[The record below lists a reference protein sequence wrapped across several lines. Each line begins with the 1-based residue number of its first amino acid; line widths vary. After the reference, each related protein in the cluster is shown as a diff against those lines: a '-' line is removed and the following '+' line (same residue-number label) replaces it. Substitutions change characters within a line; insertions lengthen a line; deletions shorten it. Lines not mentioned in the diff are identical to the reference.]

1 MGDCKVEL
9 KDIEKKFANQAN
21 QYYAH
26 GIGVYDEKVIKSI
39 FENGLRC
46 SHNELYWTVIE
57 FGNGSDTLFREKEEL
72 LNNWEHK
79 GSKHIII
86 ASLPEI
92 FHLLDVQGTPLFKK
106 RHAAF
111 YNHISQ
117 EEANELGI
125 APGLYLKPE
134 FIMGMYDAN
143 KKDFIVNDRYYEN
156 LPEQEQR
163 RVLEEMKQQYIE
175 TIENTGWTLEEYEQ
189 ILDDIDMEF
198 PLTQEEISNAGKEAD
213 QQIDMVE
220 LPNGVKIPKK
230 QYEQEYTAEERT
242 DMVELPNGIK
252 IPRKQYEQEY
262 ATGDARVDMVEL
274 PNGMKIPKQQYEQ
287 EYTTGK
293 AKTEIQG
300 QQDFEINE
308 FGEIVRP
315 AKAESQSQEQ
325 SDMVTLPNGIQIPK
339 KQYEEEQGTKKQ
351 EKNISISDVKASISE
366 GKVTTQENQNAT
378 QDMRKLMEI
387 KRLQIMQRTGQTLTL
402 EQKQLLDEHI
412 RQTNEAQ
419 VRFRNQQEQKK
430 SNGLSL

>member
-262 ATGDARVDMVEL
+262 ATG
-274 PNGMKIPKQQYEQ
+274 
-287 EYTTGK
+287 K

-300 QQDFEINE
+300 QQNFEINE

>member
-1 MGDCKVEL
+1 MEL

-46 SHNELYWTVIE
+46 SHNELYWTVLE
-57 FGNGSDTLFREKEEL
+57 FGKGSDALFKEKEEL
-72 LNNWEHK
+72 MNNWEHK

-92 FHLLDVQGTPLFKK
+92 FHLLDVKGTPLFQK

-117 EEANELGI
+117 EKANELGI

-156 LPEQEQR
+156 LPEQEQK

-175 TIENTGWTLEEYEQ
+175 TIENTGWTLEEYKQ

-198 PLTQEEISNAGKEAD
+198 PLTQEEISNAGKEAE

-220 LPNGVKIPKK
+220 LPNGVKIPEK
-230 QYEQEYTAEERT
+230 QYEQEYTTEERT

-252 IPRKQYEQEY
+252 IPRK
-262 ATGDARVDMVEL
+262 
-274 PNGMKIPKQQYEQ
+274 QYEQ

-315 AKAESQSQEQ
+315 AKTESQEQEQ
-325 SDMVTLPNGIQIPK
+325 SDMVTLPNGIKIPK

-351 EKNISISDVKASISE
+351 AKNISISDVKASISK

>member
-1 MGDCKVEL
+1 MEL

-46 SHNELYWTVIE
+46 SHNELYWTVLE
-57 FGNGSDTLFREKEEL
+57 FGKGSDTLFKEKEEL
-72 LNNWEHK
+72 MNNWEHK

-92 FHLLDVQGTPLFKK
+92 FHLLDVKGTPLFQK

-117 EEANELGI
+117 EKANELGI

-156 LPEQEQR
+156 LPEQEQK

-175 TIENTGWTLEEYEQ
+175 TIENTGWTLEEYKQ

-198 PLTQEEISNAGKEAD
+198 PLTQEKISNAGKEAE

-220 LPNGVKIPKK
+220 LPNGVKIPEK
-230 QYEQEYTAEERT
+230 QYEQEYTTEERT

-252 IPRKQYEQEY
+252 IPRK
-262 ATGDARVDMVEL
+262 
-274 PNGMKIPKQQYEQ
+274 QYEQ

-315 AKAESQSQEQ
+315 AKTESQEQEQ
-325 SDMVTLPNGIQIPK
+325 SDMVTLPNGIKIPK

-351 EKNISISDVKASISE
+351 AKNISISDVKASISK

-387 KRLQIMQRTGQTLTL
+387 KRLQIMQRTGQILTP

>member
-1 MGDCKVEL
+1 MEL

-46 SHNELYWTVIE
+46 SHNELYWTVLE
-57 FGNGSDTLFREKEEL
+57 FGKGSDTLFKEKEEL
-72 LNNWEHK
+72 MNNWEHK

-92 FHLLDVQGTPLFKK
+92 FHLLDVKGTPLFQK

-117 EEANELGI
+117 EKANELGI

-156 LPEQEQR
+156 LPEQEQK

-230 QYEQEYTAEERT
+230 QYEQEYTTEERT

-262 ATGDARVDMVEL
+262 
-274 PNGMKIPKQQYEQ
+274 
-287 EYTTGK
+287 TTGK

-300 QQDFEINE
+300 QQNFEINE